1 MLRKKPDINCH
12 LWFHLHEMPRLGIS
26 IETQSRLVVAQ
37 GWDWEQGVANRNEIS
52 FGGHENVLE
61 LHSGDGC
68 TTL

>member
-1 MLRKKPDINCH
+1 
-12 LWFHLHEMPRLGIS
+12 MPRLGIT

-52 FGGHENVLE
+52 FGDDENVLE